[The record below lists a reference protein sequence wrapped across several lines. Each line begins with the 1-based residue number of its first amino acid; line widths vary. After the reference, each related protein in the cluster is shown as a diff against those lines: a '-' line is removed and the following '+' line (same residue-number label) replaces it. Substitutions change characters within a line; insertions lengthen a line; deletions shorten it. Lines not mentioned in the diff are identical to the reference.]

1 MSLQKM
7 TTKKI
12 IEKKQKGEKIVTLTS
27 YDYSFAK
34 IVDDCGIDLILVG
47 DSLSMVILGY
57 KNTLSVTMDEM
68 IHHTK
73 AVTRGVSNALVVGD
87 MPFLSYKIDI
97 VEAVKNAGRFIQE
110 GGAEAVKVEGGIEIC
125 PTIKAM
131 INADIEVMGHIGL
144 TPQAIYRFGGFLV
157 QGKTVHAAKKLIM
170 DAIILQE
177 TGVFSIVLESIPWQ
191 IAKLI
196 TNAVDIPTIGIGAG
210 RYCDG
215 QILVIHDMLGIF
227 TEFKPKFLK
236 YFGKI
241 GDSIRNALKSYRHE
255 VENEIYPEIEH
266 SYEFPQNELDDVN
279 EWFEKVDIKEE
290 ALKLNKMI
298 QK

>member
-87 MPFLSYKIDI
+87 IPFLSYKIDI
-97 VEAVKNAGRFIQE
+97 V
-110 GGAEAVKVEGGIEIC
+110 
-125 PTIKAM
+125 
-131 INADIEVMGHIGL
+131 
-144 TPQAIYRFGGFLV
+144 
-157 QGKTVHAAKKLIM
+157 
-170 DAIILQE
+170 
-177 TGVFSIVLESIPWQ
+177 
-191 IAKLI
+191 
-196 TNAVDIPTIGIGAG
+196 
-210 RYCDG
+210 
-215 QILVIHDMLGIF
+215 
-227 TEFKPKFLK
+227 
-236 YFGKI
+236 
-241 GDSIRNALKSYRHE
+241 
-255 VENEIYPEIEH
+255 
-266 SYEFPQNELDDVN
+266 
-279 EWFEKVDIKEE
+279 
-290 ALKLNKMI
+290 
-298 QK
+298 